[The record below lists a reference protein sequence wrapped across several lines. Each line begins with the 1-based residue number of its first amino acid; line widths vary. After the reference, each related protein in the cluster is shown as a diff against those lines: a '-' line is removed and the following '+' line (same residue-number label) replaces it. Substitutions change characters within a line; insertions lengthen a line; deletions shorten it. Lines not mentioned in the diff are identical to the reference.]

1 MTTGLRATGLTS
13 SAGSLGLHFVLGAA
27 PEKHDGNDARNAEDD
42 GNGPHQHVHRC
53 GPAQHAPF
61 A

>member
-1 MTTGLRATGLTS
+1 MTTGVRATGLTS
-13 SAGSLGLHFVLGAA
+13 SAGSLELLFVLGAA
-27 PEKHDGNDARNAEDD
+27 PEKHDGDDARNAEDD
-42 GNGPHQHVHRC
+42 DNAPQQHVHRC